1 MLFCRKRPLD
11 ASSKFSN
18 KNLSQLKTTIGATS
32 TRKLS
37 LTIVADLL
45 ALILP
50 LAFSSPLVPEP
61 TLAQSFPQPEPMP
74 VLNPDSTSATD
85 QPLNRTCDR
94 TTSSL
99 QLTNLVGG
107 WVRAANWV
115 EKPEV
120 GMDRL
125 FQKYGPQIMAYLSP
139 SPWPEINQRARL
151 ARVPVIMYHDILPEK
166 EVFFDI
172 TPQEFEQQLRLI
184 HDNGLT
190 PISLDQ
196 LVAHLRTGLPL
207 PEKPILL
214 TFDDGYESIYRY
226 VYPLLKQYGYP
237 ATFSIYTKN
246 VGVDT
251 GREHVTWDQ
260 LQEMAANPLV
270 TISAHSV
277 THPQDVTVLSDANLR
292 MEVVKSKQ
300 IIESKLGIP
309 IHYFTYPEGKYDA
322 RVEKFVQQ
330 AGYVAALTMNDL
342 EDRFA
347 GQSKNLL
354 AIDRIGQSGL
364 QNAIAQAWGGP
375 KLASWGDGEFD
386 FNTPIKVTKVTID
399 RSRLLM
405 VSGGRPITIHANSR
419 YQVPQIIAGT
429 NAVAAVDGGFFSMH
443 YLNSNEMIGPVLS
456 QNENKFIPG
465 LKYENTRSVGRPL
478 VLISPQSVKF
488 IPFDQAKHNTL
499 KGIQAEMPNVTDAFI
514 AAAWL
519 VRDHQPQPA
528 KNFGNLVDFAVA
540 RNRAFWGINQQGQ
553 PMIGVTLNLVDAIS
567 LGQILAKAGFRDAVM
582 VDSGASS
589 SLAYKGKSLMANL
602 VGYELRPVPHVVAL
616 VAPPSASDSTCVAA
630 SDLNN
635 SKGQ

>member
-1 MLFCRKRPLD
+1 MLFRRKRPSD
-11 ASSKFSN
+11 ARSEFPN
-18 KNLSQLKTTIGATS
+18 KNLSWLRTTTGANS
-32 TRKLS
+32 TGKLS
-37 LTIVADLL
+37 LAIVADLL

-50 LAFSSPLVPEP
+50 LVFSSPLVAEP
-61 TLAQSFPQPEPMP
+61 TLAQSFQQPDSSP
-74 VLNPDSTSATD
+74 VLSSDSTSATD
-85 QPLNRTCDR
+85 QPLTQTCDSG
-94 TTSSL
+94 TSSL
-99 QLTNLVGG
+99 QLANLVGS
-107 WVRAANWV
+107 WVQAANWV

-120 GMDRL
+120 GMHRL
-125 FQKYGPQIMAYLSP
+125 IQKFGPQLMAYLNP

-172 TPQEFEQQLRLI
+172 TPEEFEQQLRLI

-190 PISLDQ
+190 PISLAE

-207 PEKPILL
+207 PDKPILL
-214 TFDDGYESIYRY
+214 TFDDGYESAYRY

-237 ATFSIYTKN
+237 AVFSIYTKN
-246 VGVDT
+246 IGIDT

-260 LQEMAANPLV
+260 LREMAANPLV

-277 THPQDVTVLSDANLR
+277 THPHDVTALSDARLR
-292 MEVVKSKQ
+292 REIVQSKR

-309 IHYFTYPEGKYDA
+309 IRYFTYPEGKYDA
-322 RVEKFVQQ
+322 RVEKFVQE
-330 AGYVAALTMNDL
+330 AGYVAALTMNDF

-375 KLASWGDGEFD
+375 KLANWSGGFD
-386 FNTPIKVTKVTID
+386 FNSPIKITRVTID
-399 RSRLLM
+399 RNRLMM

-429 NAVAAVDGGFFSMH
+429 NATAAVDGGFFSMR

-456 QNENKFIPG
+456 QNEHKFIPG

-478 VLISPQSVKF
+478 VLISPRAVKF
-488 IPFDQAKHNTL
+488 IPFDQTKHNTL
-499 KGIQAEMPNVTDAFI
+499 AGIQAEMPNVTDAFI

-519 VRDHQPQPA
+519 VKDSQPQPA

-567 LGQILAKAGFRDAVM
+567 LGKSLAKAGFRDAVM

-616 VAPPSASDSTCVAA
+616 IAPPSASNTCVAA
-630 SDLNN
+630 AAKLP
-635 SKGQ
+635 

>member
-1 MLFCRKRPLD
+1 M
-11 ASSKFSN
+11 
-18 KNLSQLKTTIGATS
+18 
-32 TRKLS
+32 
-37 LTIVADLL
+37 ADIL

-50 LAFSSPLVPEP
+50 LASPSPLGPEP
-61 TLAQSFPQPEPMP
+61 TLAQSSQQPDSQIFPPTF
-74 VLNPDSTSATD
+74 NPD
-85 QPLNRTCDR
+85 
-94 TTSSL
+94 TTSGTDKAPAVTCNSNSASAL
-99 QLTNLVGG
+99 QLTKFLGS
-107 WVRAANWV
+107 WVQAANWV

-120 GMDRL
+120 GMDGL
-125 FQKYGPQIMAYLSP
+125 IQKIGPQIMAFLSP
-139 SPWPEINQRARL
+139 SPWPEVNQRARL
-151 ARVPVIMYHDILPEK
+151 ARVPVIMYHDILPQK

-172 TPQEFEQQLRLI
+172 TPQEFEQHLRQI

-214 TFDDGYESIYRY
+214 TFDDGYESAYKY

-237 ATFSIYTKN
+237 AVFSIYTKN
-246 VGVDT
+246 IGINT

-260 LQEMAANPLV
+260 LREMAANPLV

-292 MEVVKSKQ
+292 MEIVKSKR
-300 IIESKLGIP
+300 IIESELGIP
-309 IHYFTYPEGKYDA
+309 IRYFTYPEGKYDA
-322 RVEKFVQQ
+322 RVEKFVQK

-375 KLASWGDGEFD
+375 KLPNWGGGFD
-386 FNTPIKVTKVTID
+386 FNTQIKVTRVTID
-399 RSRLLM
+399 RSRLIM

-429 NAVAAVDGGFFSMH
+429 NAVAAVDGGFFSLH

-456 QNENKFIPG
+456 QNEHKFIPG
-465 LKYENTRSVGRPL
+465 LKYENTKSVGRPL
-478 VLISPQSVKF
+478 VLISPQTVKF
-488 IPFDQAKHNTL
+488 IPFDQTKHNTL
-499 KGIQAEMPNVTDAFI
+499 AGISAEMPNVTDAFI

-519 VRDHQPQPA
+519 VKDNQPQPA

-567 LGQILAKAGFRDAVM
+567 LGERLAKAGFRDAVM

-589 SLAYKGKSLMANL
+589 SLAYKGK
-602 VGYELRPVPHVVAL
+602 
-616 VAPPSASDSTCVAA
+616 
-630 SDLNN
+630 
-635 SKGQ
+635 